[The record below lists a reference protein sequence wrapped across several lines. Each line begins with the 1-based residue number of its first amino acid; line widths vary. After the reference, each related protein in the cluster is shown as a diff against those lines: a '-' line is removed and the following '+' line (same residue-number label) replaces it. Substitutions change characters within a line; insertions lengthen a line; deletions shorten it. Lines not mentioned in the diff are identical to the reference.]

1 MWGQAG
7 ATGLVHLLYEDVGS
21 GECTLPSLDSH
32 CDISC
37 QFCPCLGSLWS
48 VLCSGRK
55 FLIFYYKSEFN
66 SSWVVFPNN
75 CSVSFW
81 YCIVQCTHWSRT
93 YSPTPA
99 PYLQPWPACS
109 CSLPVIVPNVF
120 PGISGNRKV
129 LSCICV
135 KFLCIFGVHRSTL
148 TSQWLHSVP
157 SSFWCHSVSYTH
169 CNKRWV

>member
-1 MWGQAG
+1 MSS
-7 ATGLVHLLYEDVGS
+7 THHGL
-21 GECTLPSLDSH
+21 
-32 CDISC
+32 
-37 QFCPCLGSLWS
+37 F
-48 VLCSGRK
+48 
-55 FLIFYYKSEFN
+55 
-66 SSWVVFPNN
+66 
-75 CSVSFW
+75 SVSFW

-93 YSPTPA
+93 HSPTPA

-109 CSLPVIVPNVF
+109 CSLPVIVPSVF

-157 SSFWCHSVSYTH
+157 LSFWCHSATH
-169 CNKRWV
+169 TVIKGGLEPSVTLSSDGMGAHPIHTWLLGQGLERSLGRWILAVPLS

>member
-1 MWGQAG
+1 MSS
-7 ATGLVHLLYEDVGS
+7 THHGL
-21 GECTLPSLDSH
+21 
-32 CDISC
+32 
-37 QFCPCLGSLWS
+37 F
-48 VLCSGRK
+48 
-55 FLIFYYKSEFN
+55 
-66 SSWVVFPNN
+66 FPNN

-109 CSLPVIVPNVF
+109 CSLPVIVPSVF

-135 KFLCIFGVHRSTL
+135 KFLCIFGVPRSTL

-157 SSFWCHSVSYTH
+157 LSFWCHSVNYTH
-169 CNKRWV
+169 TVIKGGFEPSVTLSSDGMESHPIHTWLLGQGVGKVSGKMDPCCASFLIAAVGTDCF